1 MGKVVIVGGVAG
13 GASCAARL
21 RRLDEK
27 AEIVLLERGEYISYA
42 NCGLPYHVGDVIKS
56 RDSLLLQ
63 TPEMMR
69 AKFNADVRVRHEVS
83 AIDRANKTVTVKN
96 HAEGKTYTETYD
108 TLVLSTGS
116 SPLRPP
122 IGGIDSPRIKTLWTV
137 PDTDEIRALVCRGGI
152 KTAAVIG
159 GGFIGLEM
167 AENLRHAGA
176 SVSIIEMLDQVM
188 APFDFE
194 MAQLLHEHIASQG
207 VQLYLGDGVSSFHDD
222 GAQVKVALK
231 SGKTVT
237 VDLVILSIGVRA
249 NSELAKNAGLEIN
262 ARGGIVTDSH
272 MRTNDPAIY
281 AVGDA
286 VEVEDFIFK
295 ERTMVPL
302 AGPANKQGRIAA
314 DNIAGLNSEYE
325 GTQGTSVA
333 KIFALTAACT
343 GANEKTLI
351 KRGLVRGKDYERI
364 VVTQNSHAGYY
375 PGALP
380 LTIKLLFAADGSK
393 IFGAQIAGYGGVDKR
408 IDTIASA
415 IRFGGTVRDLTKLEL
430 AYAPP
435 YSSAKDPVNM
445 AGFTADNAI
454 KKLISFAD
462 WDEPEKKADA
472 VLLDVREEAET
483 CAFTI
488 PNAVNIPLGTL
499 RSRLNELDKNKTY
512 ILFCAIG
519 VRAYNGARI
528 LMNNG
533 FQNVLVYPGGTSFYR
548 SVRYERFGAEAGTAD
563 SGVCACCPPEG
574 ESCSTIPA
582 SSQVSLSLDCCGL
595 QCPGPIMKVFETIKN
610 MNDGETLEVIASDP
624 GFIKDIGAWCR
635 RTGNTLL
642 STSADNG
649 FVAVIRKGTAG
660 GVQPNVQASSGA
672 PAAPAEG
679 KTIVVFSGDLD
690 KVLASFII
698 ANGAA
703 SMGRSVTMF
712 FTFWGLTVLR
722 KSAPPKVKK
731 TFMETMFGAMLP
743 KGSGKLTLSKM
754 NMGGMG
760 TAMMKKIMNDKNV
773 DSLESLIKN
782 AIKLGVK
789 IVACTMSMDVMGI
802 KKEELIDGIELGG
815 VGAYLGDAEESNVN
829 LFI

>member
-27 AEIVLLERGEYISYA
+27 SEIILLERGEYISYA

-63 TPEMMR
+63 TPEMMK
-69 AKFNADVRVRHEVS
+69 AKFNIDVRVKNEVT
-83 AIDRANKTVTVKN
+83 AIDCANKTVSVKN
-96 HAEGKTYTETYD
+96 HLTGETYNESYD

-116 SPLRPP
+116 SPIRPP
-122 IGGIDSPRIKTLWTV
+122 IPGIDSPRIKTLWTV
-137 PDTDEIRALVCRGGI
+137 PDTDEIRSLVCSGNI
-152 KTAAVIG
+152 KNAAVIG

-167 AENLRHAGA
+167 AENLRHAGLN
-176 SVSIIEMLDQVM
+176 VSIIEMLDQVM

-194 MAQLLHEHIASQG
+194 MAQLLHEHIESQG
-207 VQLYLGDGVSSFHDD
+207 VSLHLGDGVSSFEDD
-222 GAQVKVALK
+222 GKLVSISLK
-231 SGKTVT
+231 SGKTVKAE
-237 VDLVILSIGVRA
+237 LVILSIGVRA
-249 NSELAKNAGLEIN
+249 NSSLAKEAGLELN

-272 MRTNDPAIY
+272 MRTSDSSVY

-295 ERTMVPL
+295 DKTMVPL

-314 DNIAGLNSEYE
+314 DNIAGFDETYD
-325 GTQGTSVA
+325 GTQGTAVA
-333 KIFALTAACT
+333 KVFALTAACT
-343 GANEKTLI
+343 GANEKALI
-351 KRGLVRGKDYERI
+351 KRGLVRGKDFEKI
-364 VVTQNSHAGYY
+364 IITQNSHAGYY
-375 PGALP
+375 PGAVP
-380 LTIKLLFAADGSK
+380 MTIKLIFAADGSR
-393 IFGAQIAGYGGVDKR
+393 IYGAQIAGCDGVDKR
-408 IDTIASA
+408 IDTIAAA
-415 IRFGGTVRDLTKLEL
+415 IRFGAKVKDLTKLEF

-445 AGFTADNAI
+445 AGFTADNVLKNLVSI
-454 KKLISFAD
+454 AD
-462 WDEPEKKADA
+462 WNAPDTMKDA
-472 VLLDVREEAET
+472 ILLDVREEAET
-483 CAFTI
+483 CAFAI

-499 RSRLNELDKNKTY
+499 RSRLNELDKNKTV
-512 ILFCAIG
+512 IVFCAIG

-533 FQNVLVYPGGTSFYR
+533 FKNVLVYPGGANFYR
-548 SVRYERFGAEAGTAD
+548 SVHYRQFFLDNGTVSSAD
-563 SGVCACCPPEG
+563 SCGCCSPKEDC
-574 ESCSTIPA
+574 CST
-582 SSQVSLSLDCCGL
+582 VSIKLDCCGL
-595 QCPGPIMKVFETIKN
+595 QCPGPIIKVFEAVKN
-610 MNDGETLEVIASDP
+610 MRDGETLEITASDP
-624 GFIKDIGAWCR
+624 GFLKDIGAWCR
-635 RTGNTLL
+635 RTGNTLV
-642 STSADNG
+642 STKTDSP
-649 FVAVIRKGTAG
+649 FVAVIRKGIMSD
-660 GVQPNVQASSGA
+660 VSDS
-672 PAAPAEG
+672 PAANVPCGKSADG
-679 KTIVVFSGDLD
+679 KTIIVFSDDLD

-703 SMGRSVTMF
+703 SMGRPVTMF

-722 KSAPPKVKK
+722 KTHSPKVKK
-731 TFMETMFGAMLP
+731 TAMERMFGTMLP
-743 KGSGKLTLSKM
+743 RGTGKLKLSKM

-782 AIKLGVK
+782 AMKLGVK
-789 IVACTMSMDVMGI
+789 ITACTMSMDVMGI
-802 KKEELIDGIELGG
+802 KKEELIDGVELGG